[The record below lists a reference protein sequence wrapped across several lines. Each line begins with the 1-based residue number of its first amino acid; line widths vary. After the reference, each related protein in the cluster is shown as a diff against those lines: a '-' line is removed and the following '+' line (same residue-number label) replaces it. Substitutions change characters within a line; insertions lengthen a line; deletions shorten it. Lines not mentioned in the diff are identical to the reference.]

1 VVTLLF
7 QYYCQCVK
15 CSFEHFINCSAY
27 SCGQQN
33 WVCSFNRKQH
43 WLPVTFRITFK
54 LACLTYKLLTTGQP
68 AYLHTLL
75 LHYTTT
81 GTMWL
86 TNQFFLDVPRFS
98 TEFGKRSF
106 SYLAPIVWN
115 ELFLNIRLSLTFN
128 TLYKWY
134 PPSDCWCL
142 WFSIITELTLSNPVP
157 WQNWMAAYLSYTL
170 RMKTVF
176 CGWPVMVDDTH
187 TTRRRRLNL
196 CTL

>member
-1 VVTLLF
+1 MVTLLF

-68 AYLHTLL
+68 AYLHMLL

-106 SYLAPIVWN
+106 RYLAPTVWN
-115 ELFLNIRLSLTFN
+115 GQHLKGEFN
-128 TLYKWY
+128 LDIMSQSGYW
-134 PPSDCWCL
+134 
-142 WFSIITELTLSNPVP
+142 
-157 WQNWMAAYLSYTL
+157 SYISVNNFHPL
-170 RMKTVF
+170 VIAF
-176 CGWPVMVDDTH
+176 
-187 TTRRRRLNL
+187 
-196 CTL
+196 CTLVKKLWDF